1 MIIRLFSTYIGH
13 FVIIL
18 LNKTNYRMVSSFLFI
33 FAGMEKIYNYYQDIV
48 TAYTRRADNLKK
60 KIHLLGSIRLLLV
73 AGLIA
78 MVWFFKSE
86 DWKVLAGIA
95 VLFTIPFIALMVWHT
110 KLFARKC
117 YAEALANL
125 CKNELNGLDY
135 DFSAF
140 DGAPEK
146 SSAEHSFS
154 LDLDLFGNHSL
165 FQSVNRT
172 VTFMGKEKLAGWF
185 MQPLT
190 DKAMIL
196 RRQEAI
202 RELESFTQ
210 LRQHFYVTGI
220 LHPGNKDDQQ
230 LISLLSKAAPCLI
243 NNKIWKLLICLIPS
257 IWVLV
262 AIGCALNLLPVSI
275 AGMFFGLSFIIAYL
289 NAKQI
294 ATVHNSLDRMEQ
306 ILQTYSKLIKCID
319 VLFIRIF
326 SQQQPDVLPPRGA
339 DAFGIAL
346 RIGEKLPGLQK
357 RMADLVV
364 NAGLGAQDLLFPRR
378 RLHLLPILPKPPVH
392 VFQAKIVLFQFPLEP
407 RFLGD
412 VCARDLVN
420 SSSSHAHA
428 HPRKAPRLAVRQR
441 DDGLRLNRFP
451 ENVRVEQRFA
461 REQMAQLIHFQVFQA
476 RLAVFICKA

>member
-1 MIIRLFSTYIGH
+1 
-13 FVIIL
+13 
-18 LNKTNYRMVSSFLFI
+18 MVSSFLFI

-73 AGLIA
+73 ASLIA

-95 VLFTIPFIALMVWHT
+95 ILFTIPFIALMVWHT

-202 RELESFTQ
+202 RELESFTK
-210 LRQHFYVTGI
+210 FGGDMDAVTAFTIDKGQK
-220 LHPGNKDDQQ
+220 NTQ
-230 LISLLSKAAPCLI
+230 
-243 NNKIWKLLICLIPS
+243 LLIQPQY
-257 IWVLV
+257 
-262 AIGCALNLLPVSI
+262 NPMPVEQ
-275 AGMFFGLSFIIAYL
+275 
-289 NAKQI
+289 QI
-294 ATVHNSLDRMEQ
+294 AILYCGTKGLLKEVPLDKVHDFENAF
-306 ILQTYSKLIKCID
+306 LQTLITNHQKD
-319 VLFIRIF
+319 VLDILKSGVINDEVSRILEETAHQV
-326 SQQQPDVLPPRGA
+326 SGA
-339 DAFGIAL
+339 Y
-346 RIGEKLPGLQK
+346 K
-357 RMADLVV
+357 
-364 NAGLGAQDLLFPRR
+364 AG
-378 RLHLLPILPKPPVH
+378 
-392 VFQAKIVLFQFPLEP
+392 
-407 RFLGD
+407 
-412 VCARDLVN
+412 
-420 SSSSHAHA
+420 
-428 HPRKAPRLAVRQR
+428 
-441 DDGLRLNRFP
+441 
-451 ENVRVEQRFA
+451 
-461 REQMAQLIHFQVFQA
+461 
-476 RLAVFICKA
+476 

>member
-1 MIIRLFSTYIGH
+1 
-13 FVIIL
+13 
-18 LNKTNYRMVSSFLFI
+18 MVSSFLFI

-172 VTFMGKEKLAGWF
+172 VTFMGKREAGR
-185 MQPLT
+185 LVYAT
-190 DKAMIL
+190 TH
-196 RRQEAI
+196 RQGYDI
-202 RELESFTQ
+202 KTPGSDPR
-210 LRQHFYVTGI
+210 TGI
-220 LHPGNKDDQQ
+220 VHT
-230 LISLLSKAAPCLI
+230 APATFLCDRHSASG
-243 NNKIWKLLICLIPS
+243 KQ
-257 IWVLV
+257 
-262 AIGCALNLLPVSI
+262 GDHNL
-275 AGMFFGLSFIIAYL
+275 
-289 NAKQI
+289 
-294 ATVHNSLDRMEQ
+294 
-306 ILQTYSKLIKCID
+306 
-319 VLFIRIF
+319 
-326 SQQQPDVLPPRGA
+326 
-339 DAFGIAL
+339 
-346 RIGEKLPGLQK
+346 
-357 RMADLVV
+357 
-364 NAGLGAQDLLFPRR
+364 
-378 RLHLLPILPKPPVH
+378 
-392 VFQAKIVLFQFPLEP
+392 
-407 RFLGD
+407 FLY
-412 VCARDLVN
+412 
-420 SSSSHAHA
+420 
-428 HPRKAPRLAVRQR
+428 
-441 DDGLRLNRFP
+441 
-451 ENVRVEQRFA
+451 
-461 REQMAQLIHFQVFQA
+461 
-476 RLAVFICKA
+476 

>member
-1 MIIRLFSTYIGH
+1 
-13 FVIIL
+13 
-18 LNKTNYRMVSSFLFI
+18 MVSSFLFI

-202 RELESFTQ
+202 RELESFTK
-210 LRQHFYVTGI
+210 FGGDMDAVTAFTIDKGQK
-220 LHPGNKDDQQ
+220 NTQ
-230 LISLLSKAAPCLI
+230 
-243 NNKIWKLLICLIPS
+243 LLIQPQY
-257 IWVLV
+257 
-262 AIGCALNLLPVSI
+262 NPMPVEQ
-275 AGMFFGLSFIIAYL
+275 
-289 NAKQI
+289 QI
-294 ATVHNSLDRMEQ
+294 AILYCGTKGLLKEVPLDKVHDFENAF
-306 ILQTYSKLIKCID
+306 LQTLITNHQKD
-319 VLFIRIF
+319 VLDILKSGVINDEVSRILEETAHQV
-326 SQQQPDVLPPRGA
+326 SGA
-339 DAFGIAL
+339 Y
-346 RIGEKLPGLQK
+346 K
-357 RMADLVV
+357 
-364 NAGLGAQDLLFPRR
+364 AG
-378 RLHLLPILPKPPVH
+378 
-392 VFQAKIVLFQFPLEP
+392 
-407 RFLGD
+407 
-412 VCARDLVN
+412 
-420 SSSSHAHA
+420 
-428 HPRKAPRLAVRQR
+428 
-441 DDGLRLNRFP
+441 
-451 ENVRVEQRFA
+451 
-461 REQMAQLIHFQVFQA
+461 
-476 RLAVFICKA
+476 

>member
-1 MIIRLFSTYIGH
+1 
-13 FVIIL
+13 
-18 LNKTNYRMVSSFLFI
+18 MVSSFLFI

-73 AGLIA
+73 AGLIT

-230 LISLLSKAAPCLI
+230 LIL
-243 NNKIWKLLICLIPS
+243 
-257 IWVLV
+257 
-262 AIGCALNLLPVSI
+262 
-275 AGMFFGLSFIIAYL
+275 Y
-289 NAKQI
+289 
-294 ATVHNSLDRMEQ
+294 
-306 ILQTYSKLIKCID
+306 
-319 VLFIRIF
+319 
-326 SQQQPDVLPPRGA
+326 
-339 DAFGIAL
+339 
-346 RIGEKLPGLQK
+346 
-357 RMADLVV
+357 
-364 NAGLGAQDLLFPRR
+364 
-378 RLHLLPILPKPPVH
+378 
-392 VFQAKIVLFQFPLEP
+392 
-407 RFLGD
+407 
-412 VCARDLVN
+412 
-420 SSSSHAHA
+420 
-428 HPRKAPRLAVRQR
+428 
-441 DDGLRLNRFP
+441 
-451 ENVRVEQRFA
+451 
-461 REQMAQLIHFQVFQA
+461 
-476 RLAVFICKA
+476 

>member
-1 MIIRLFSTYIGH
+1 M
-13 FVIIL
+13 
-18 LNKTNYRMVSSFLFI
+18 
-33 FAGMEKIYNYYQDIV
+33 
-48 TAYTRRADNLKK
+48 
-60 KIHLLGSIRLLLV
+60 LGSIRLLLV

-306 ILQTYSKLIKCID
+306 ILQTYSKLIKCIEGENFQSAELAD
-319 VLFIRIF
+319 IHNRFASDGQTASNHQKTLRTYRCAEPTFQCNRRHTEYF
-326 SQQQPDVLPPRGA
+326 HFARYPHGDKAGKMEDRAWRGY
-339 DAFGIAL
+339 GTL
-346 RIGEKLPGLQK
+346 VRSIGFV
-357 RMADLVV
+357 RC
-364 NAGLGAQDLLFPRR
+364 LLFAGWICLQSPGI
-378 RLHLLPILPKPPVH
+378 HL
-392 VFQAKIVLFQFPLEP
+392 
-407 RFLGD
+407 
-412 VCARDLVN
+412 
-420 SSSSHAHA
+420 S
-428 HPRKAPRLAVRQR
+428 
-441 DDGLRLNRFP
+441 
-451 ENVRVEQRFA
+451 
-461 REQMAQLIHFQVFQA
+461 
-476 RLAVFICKA
+476 